1 MNKMIFIACVL
12 DPRFKFDY
20 VTFVLSKM
28 YGQEKGQ
35 QLRVEIKLYM
45 TSLFEGYRKVTS
57 KMSQGSSNSKVDP
70 SGINIGNI
78 HERTLIQQEYLRHKA
93 ESGNMDAKI
102 ELDRYLDEDVDVANE
117 HFDILLWWKVNS
129 SKFPTLAEMAR
140 DVLAIPIS
148 TVASE
153 SAFSTGRRVL
163 DSFRSSLTP
172 RLVQALIC
180 LKDWFRKESSPIKV
194 EEDLDHLE
202 EIESGFWNLRFGS
215 SNILKEM
222 ALRTVLGL
230 SDAA

>member
-1 MNKMIFIACVL
+1 
-12 DPRFKFDY
+12 
-20 VTFVLSKM
+20 
-28 YGQEKGQ
+28 
-35 QLRVEIKLYM
+35 
-45 TSLFEGYRKVTS
+45 
-57 KMSQGSSNSKVDP
+57 
-70 SGINIGNI
+70 
-78 HERTLIQQEYLRHKA
+78 
-93 ESGNMDAKI
+93 MDAKT

-153 SAFSTGRRVL
+153 SSFSTGGRVL

-180 LKDWFRKESSPIKV
+180 LQDWFRKESSPIKV
-194 EEDLDHLE
+194 EEDLDHPE
-202 EIESGFWNLRFGS
+202 EIESGFWNLRIGS

-222 ALRTVLGL
+222 AIRIVLGL
-230 SDAA
+230 SDVEFHSILLTLCYISYY